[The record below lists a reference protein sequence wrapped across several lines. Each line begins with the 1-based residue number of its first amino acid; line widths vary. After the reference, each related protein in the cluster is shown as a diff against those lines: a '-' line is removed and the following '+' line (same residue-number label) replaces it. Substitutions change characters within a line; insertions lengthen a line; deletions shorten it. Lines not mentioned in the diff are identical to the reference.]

1 MPNILYTDIHG
12 KSHAVKRHEE
22 KPKSAK
28 PPKKTKA
35 KKKSGGLFGKIFSG
49 KRKTNKTARKI
60 WRKLI

>member
-12 KSHAVKRHEE
+12 KSHTVKRKEE
-22 KPKSAK
+22 KPKAVK
-28 PPKKTKA
+28 PPKKTKP

-49 KRKTNKTARKI
+49 KANKTSRKI